1 MICTSGLPL
10 KFLERGGK
18 RKALNTNLSLN
29 NTAQT
34 FLANGQEDMSSPRSA
49 ASINGDAD
57 GAVRRIFETSRHR
70 EGRGKLAVDLRLG
83 CTSANRTPCNKI
95 CGVLGA
101 DRIEEFA
108 SGRKAHLRDIEQKRT
123 SDAESA
129 VDVEGAVHIRVIDE
143 PFPSDGRTGLLEVD
157 THDDVEIIFCSIGI
171 RLQFL
176 CVLNR
181 GIDIMNGAGAD
192 EKF

>member
-1 MICTSGLPL
+1 
-10 KFLERGGK
+10 LEIFKTRGK
-18 RKALNTNLSLN
+18 RKVLGTNLSLD

-34 FLANGQEDMSSPRSA
+34 FLANGQEDMSGPRSA
-49 ASINGDAD
+49 ASINGDAN
-57 GAVRRIFETSRHR
+57 GAVRRIFETGGHR
-70 EGRGKLAVDLRLG
+70 EGGGKLAVDLRLG

-108 SGRKAHLRDIEQKRT
+108 SRRKAHLRHIKQKRT
-123 SDAESA
+123 SDAESTI
-129 VDVEGAVHIRVIDE
+129 DLEGAVHVRVIDE
-143 PFPSDGRTGLLEVD
+143 SFPSDGCTGLLEVD
-157 THDDVEIIFCSIGI
+157 THDDVEIIFCGFSI

-181 GIDIMNGAGAD
+181 GVDIMNGAGAD
-192 EKF
+192 GNF